1 MWPYEPRKIES
12 PKACRDQYRL
22 LLDVSSPCSRLE
34 FLYEREQTLID
45 VDLEDG
51 VEVVGCDHLTGKAN
65 DDYEFLI
72 VEEFS

>member
-1 MWPYEPRKIES
+1 M
-12 PKACRDQYRL
+12 RL
-22 LLDVSSPCSRLE
+22 LLDVSSPGSRLE

-72 VEEFS
+72 VEVFS